1 MCVHRNDNKNVNK
14 ALFVVVFNFVSRR
27 LLLTANLLFFEDF
40 LASFVDK
47 SNENGMKK
55 ETDQV
60 CIWYE

>member
-27 LLLTANLLFFEDF
+27 WLLTANLLFLEAF
-40 LASFVDK
+40 LVSFVDK